1 MRRYSIQPRDR
12 VIVNSYGFLQ
22 FDKNM
27 AKNIGKNTSKSLS
40 SKYGPV
46 SYASKTFCSC

>member
-1 MRRYSIQPRDR
+1 MRRYSVQPRDR

-22 FDKNM
+22 FVKNM
-27 AKNIGKNTSKSLS
+27 AKNIGKNISKSLS
-40 SKYGPV
+40 SKYVPV